1 MKKQL
6 TITLPSHCSTER
18 LVQFVH
24 EANQFNSYILL
35 HQEEL
40 QINAKGLLGILHL
53 LKTSEGEKLILSA
66 EGTDADKALTHL
78 SSILMEPLDP

>member
-1 MKKQL
+1 MKKQV
-6 TITLPSHCSTER
+6 TVTLPSHCSTER

-24 EANQFNSYILL
+24 EANQFRSYILL

-53 LKTSEGEKLILSA
+53 LRTSEGEKLMLSA
-66 EGTDADKALTHL
+66 EGIDADQALSHL
-78 SSILMEPLDP
+78 SAILMKT